1 MARLTAGLAT
11 GAPLSACKKM
21 KPRHPWPPQSD
32 KSIYDVVFEAKHYIP
47 GKTVNVTIIGGRYR
61 GFMLQARKTNTRIT
75 FGRWKDPPKFSK
87 LLKCFNKEGTAVTHT
102 HASNAV
108 VNGTYEW
115 IVPETLCIPSI
126 TFEATVAQFLSVYW
140 RALESP
146 PLPRGPSVNCVRGF
160 SSSGKLTYR
169 INIMIVTLCFHLVT
183 RSNYIGM

>member
-87 LLKCFNKEGTAVTHT
+87 LLKGNGGTVSLSLLA
-102 HASNAV
+102 
-108 VNGTYEW
+108 GFG
-115 IVPETLCIPSI
+115 I
-126 TFEATVAQFLSVYW
+126 TSFTQGA
-140 RALESP
+140 
-146 PLPRGPSVNCVRGF
+146 
-160 SSSGKLTYR
+160 
-169 INIMIVTLCFHLVT
+169 
-183 RSNYIGM
+183 IG